1 MTVCGHSCNCGGEAE
16 PMPDE
21 NYDHVKNITDKL
33 LDMTYNNDNWEYV
46 QDECIK
52 YLENENYDIVQLAI
66 ICLGHI
72 ATFHNNIDKEKVLPI
87 LYKKMQDKELIGVV
101 EDALDDIKM
110 FVK

>member
-1 MTVCGHSCNCGGEAE
+1 MYKKTT
-16 PMPDE
+16 DE
-21 NYDHVKNITDKL
+21 NYEHVKSITDKL

-46 QDECIK
+46 QNECLK
-52 YLENENYDIVQLAI
+52 YLEDENYDIAQLAI

-72 ATFHNNIDKEKVLPI
+72 ATFHSHIDKEKVLPI
-87 LYKKMQDKELIGVV
+87 LYKKIPDKELSGVV